1 MPTNSKA
8 KRRTKQPRQVYTKSR
23 TVSLEKATNDKGRIS
38 AARIMRGTKYR
49 SMFEIG
55 VAKYLSQRKI
65 KFEYEKKKLSYIPK
79 PRVYTPDFYLVNQD
93 IYVETKGRFDKGDR
107 VKMLLVKQQHPDLDI
122 RIVFLNARNKI
133 YKGSSTTYG
142 MWATKNGF
150 EWPEGAIPEEWFK

>member
-1 MPTNSKA
+1 MSSDVA
-8 KRRTKQPRQVYTKSR
+8 IKRRAKLFRKTYPKSR
-23 TVSLEKATNDKGRIS
+23 TISLKKAEHNETGIS
-38 AARIMRGTKYR
+38 VARIMRNTKYR

-122 RIVFLNARNKI
+122 RIVFLNAKNKI

-142 MWATKNGF
+142 MWATNNGF
-150 EWPEGAIPEEWFK
+150 EWAEGAIPEEWFK